1 MASGAGASALF
12 QHKNKPPLFF
22 AVVFLRRK
30 ISINSRN
37 WHCLISLRSSIL
49 VALIHSAGQTIL
61 SWPFF
66 YWFLMCFFYWVAS
79 LIWKD
84 MTELWMVVVR
94 ILVGP
99 ARSIF
104 YFCPSPT
111 KDSATRVVCYS
122 LINTEGGVTTTDS
135 STNTHTH
142 SHAHRVHCLV
152 LKRPFSERPLP
163 VRLGSEFVSFPRLW
177 TSPPPASLSNL
188 LLKNCAIFMDYA
200 KVYRVLYGIL
210 FFLVL
215 QSSWSGIGNE

>member
-1 MASGAGASALF
+1 
-12 QHKNKPPLFF
+12 
-22 AVVFLRRK
+22 
-30 ISINSRN
+30 
-37 WHCLISLRSSIL
+37 
-49 VALIHSAGQTIL
+49 
-61 SWPFF
+61 
-66 YWFLMCFFYWVAS
+66 MCFFYWVAS

-177 TSPPPASLSNL
+177 TSPPPPPRCL
-188 LLKNCAIFMDYA
+188 IF
-200 KVYRVLYGIL
+200 
-210 FFLVL
+210 
-215 QSSWSGIGNE
+215 SWRIVPFSWIMPRFTEFCTVFCFSWYCNPVEVE